1 MNAAPVVFVNPI
13 TGMVD
18 VMPMEMITAYV
29 PHMTIGA
36 QDKFGFEVQT
46 IDLQDAARVAAIRDT
61 DAANEL
67 LLSIFDIPT
76 LSTPYPIAE
85 GNELMS
91 PA

>member
-1 MNAAPVVFVNPI
+1 MDAAPVVFVNPVTSMI
-13 TGMVD
+13 D
-18 VMPMEMITAYV
+18 VMPVEMIEAYT
-29 PHMTIGA
+29 PYMEHLN
-36 QDKFGFEVQT
+36 
-46 IDLQDAARVAAIRDT
+46 LQDAARVAAIRDT

-76 LSTPYPIAE
+76 LSISYPIAE

>member
-1 MNAAPVVFVNPI
+1 MNAALVVFVNPI
-13 TGMVD
+13 TSMID
-18 VMPMEMITAYV
+18 VMPMEMIEAYT
-29 PHMTIGA
+29 PYMEHLN
-36 QDKFGFEVQT
+36 
-46 IDLQDAARVAAIRDT
+46 LQDAARVAAIRDT

-67 LLSIFDIPT
+67 LLSIFEIPT